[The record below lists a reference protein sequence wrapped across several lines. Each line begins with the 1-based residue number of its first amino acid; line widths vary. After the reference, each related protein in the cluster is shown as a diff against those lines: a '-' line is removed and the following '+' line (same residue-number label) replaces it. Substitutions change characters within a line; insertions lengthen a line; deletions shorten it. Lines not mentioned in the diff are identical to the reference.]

1 MVTILFK
8 IMQRLVKKRPK
19 PLNNVNRGG
28 GNLLIFIGNML
39 NLQLLVDKYA

>member
-19 PLNNVNRGG
+19 LLNNVNGG

>member
-1 MVTILFK
+1 MGKNIFK
-8 IMQRLVKKRPK
+8 NYEKGGKKTPK
-19 PLNNVNRGG
+19 IFKKWKGGG

>member
-19 PLNNVNRGG
+19 LLNNVNRG